1 MQPRIAVIGMG
12 GSISTPGR
20 HKLDLYEYGQFA
32 KPLQVAD
39 VLAMFSVVLTDF
51 DVVPVP
57 FRAIDSAAADPA
69 LWLELNRVISR
80 VGTDDSITGI
90 VIVHGTSTLE
100 ETAYFLHLAVKVAT
114 PVVLVGAQRPP
125 NGLGSDAG
133 INLVNALRVAA
144 AREARGLGVLV
155 VMNDEVQSAREVAK
169 TSNFRLQAFQTPD
182 FGVLGNVDPDGV
194 VTIYRRPVRRHAPD
208 AEFDVGGIQEL
219 PSVEIVYSY
228 AGASARAIEAFVE
241 ASVKGIVV
249 AGTPPGRASPAQR
262 VALVDAV
269 KRGVLIVQSSRAGS
283 GRVIQ
288 RSDDR
293 AAGFIAADNLNPQKA
308 RVLAMLA
315 LSCTNDRAAI
325 TKMFIEY

>member
-1 MQPRIAVIGMG
+1 
-12 GSISTPGR
+12 
-20 HKLDLYEYGQFA
+20 
-32 KPLQVAD
+32 
-39 VLAMFSVVLTDF
+39 
-51 DVVPVP
+51 
-57 FRAIDSAAADPA
+57 
-69 LWLELNRVISR
+69 
-80 VGTDDSITGI
+80 
-90 VIVHGTSTLE
+90 
-100 ETAYFLHLAVKVAT
+100 
-114 PVVLVGAQRPP
+114 
-125 NGLGSDAG
+125 
-133 INLVNALRVAA
+133 
-144 AREARGLGVLV
+144 
-155 VMNDEVQSAREVAK
+155 MNDEVQSAREVAK